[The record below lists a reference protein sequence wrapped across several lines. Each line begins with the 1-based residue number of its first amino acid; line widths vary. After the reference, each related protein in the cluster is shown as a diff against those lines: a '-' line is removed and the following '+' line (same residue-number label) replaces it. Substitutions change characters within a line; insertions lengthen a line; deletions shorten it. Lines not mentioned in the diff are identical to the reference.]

1 MKCSG
6 KVGYFLNLKK
16 EYGDRAEVL
25 MKKLEEGKTVQ
36 AAFINDFIKIDY
48 INIFKVLLYM
58 IKDKKVKTSFGG
70 LFVDEKYA
78 NLLTYSDTSKNN
90 NISYEIITRNNCKH
104 NEDSDSIDFVPQ
116 LNCDDIVE
124 YNTKD
129 DNAKSELYE
138 KTESNG
144 DYKKITISKSE
155 LLNIDG
161 IIKYDGMIENVEKLA
176 YYLNPCSFLSAYFL
190 DVKKNEN
197 VLDMCAAPGGKS
209 LIIANKL
216 FGFDIS
222 PLDRI
227 NNIKILDDKYIEINC
242 CMNVLN
248 YYKVNRKGCLV
259 INEYNKGRYERL
271 KQVLYK
277 HLPNDLIK
285 SGNLHI
291 TNYNG
296 LQLNSFI
303 RFQKFHKILLDV
315 PCSTD
320 EHLIKKGTN
329 DINKWTFNSIKNNSN
344 IQYDLLVNSFHLLH
358 KNGVIIYSTC
368 ALSHYEN
375 DYNIEKFIKKF
386 KKEVQILDFL
396 EDEYERVY
404 KEEIMHN
411 HTIENDTHM
420 SCHCK
425 MGTPEPCTGHNNA
438 NVSCTDHNNANVSC
452 TGHNN
457 SNISCTNHNNPNIS
471 CTNHNNSNISCTNHN
486 NPNSS
491 CTNAKN
497 FSEFKKNTNFL
508 KFFEKT
514 KYGYISL
521 PDKSPFGI
529 LYICKIKKI

>member
-78 NLLTYSDTSKNN
+78 NLLTYSATSENN
-90 NISYEIITRNNCKH
+90 NNLTYEIITQNNCKH
-104 NEDSDSIDFVPQ
+104 NE
-116 LNCDDIVE
+116 NCDSVNAASQLDGSTIVQ
-124 YNTKD
+124 YNTND
-129 DNAKSELYE
+129 ENAKNGLYE

-144 DYKKITISKSE
+144 DYRKITISKSE

-161 IIKYDGMIENVEKLA
+161 VIKYDGMIENVEKLA

-190 DVKKNEN
+190 DVKKNEH

-227 NNIKILDDKYIEINC
+227 NNIDILDDKNIEINC
-242 CMNVLN
+242 CLNVLN
-248 YYKVNRKGCLV
+248 YYKVNREGCLV
-259 INEYNKGRYERL
+259 VNEFNKARYDRL
-271 KQVLYK
+271 KQVLHK
-277 HLPNDLIK
+277 HLPSDLIK

-375 DYNIEKFIKKF
+375 DYNIERFIKKF
-386 KKEVQILDFL
+386 KKEVKILDFL

-404 KEEIMHN
+404 KEKIMNN
-411 HTIENDTHM
+411 HTIENGSHM
-420 SCHCK
+420 PCHCK
-425 MGTPEPCTGHNNA
+425 METPDNSTNHTNH
-438 NVSCTDHNNANVSC
+438 NVSCTSHTNNNA
-452 TGHNN
+452 
-457 SNISCTNHNNPNIS
+457 SCTN
-471 CTNHNNSNISCTNHN
+471 T
-486 NPNSS
+486 
-491 CTNAKN
+491 KN